1 MLDAVVV
8 VGDVVVNLQRQLQPP
23 LVVVIFVVPVVLV
36 CRLLQLLVQRGVCL
50 LLDKLHPSIL
60 VDRLRYNYV
69 IVSIVDSMYK
79 IICCGVVTLI
89 YDYLLTCKSRYSCRR
104 MWTMDQG

>member
-36 CRLLQLLVQRGVCL
+36 YRLLQLLVQRVVCL
-50 LLDKLHPSIL
+50 LLDKLHPRI
-60 VDRLRYNYV
+60 
-69 IVSIVDSMYK
+69 
-79 IICCGVVTLI
+79 
-89 YDYLLTCKSRYSCRR
+89 
-104 MWTMDQG
+104 